1 MIWVGVWVLLVLL
14 AGLVLFVLGRSIWRK
29 TALLLREAGEA
40 TGRLGQAAA
49 RIEVA
54 TGTTA
59 TVQLAVF
66 DDPNVL
72 RREQRPGRSTGQ
84 RGRHL
89 SRPVR

>member
-1 MIWVGVWVLLVLL
+1 M
-14 AGLVLFVLGRSIWRK
+14 LFVLGRSIWRK
-29 TALLLREAGEA
+29 MALLLREAGEA
-40 TGRLGQAAA
+40 TGRLGEAAA

-72 RREQRPGRSTGQ
+72 RRDQRTGRPTGP